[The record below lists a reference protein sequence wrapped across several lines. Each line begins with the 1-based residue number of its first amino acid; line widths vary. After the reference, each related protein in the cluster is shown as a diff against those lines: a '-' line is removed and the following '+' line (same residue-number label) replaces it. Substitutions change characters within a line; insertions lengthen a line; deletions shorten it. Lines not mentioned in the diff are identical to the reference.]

1 MSRNRC
7 PSVSLAVVLLTA
19 VLIAISPNA
28 VAVKGRWVCT
38 QHGTVW
44 GAGGSTTVGCVRR
57 IWVPAK
63 RPSQPKSP
71 GSQPARE
78 VEPHQPTYAEK
89 VAAIQKQNKA
99 ALVRYR
105 QQIADLNNRY
115 KNGQCVFKADG
126 QTNGPDCGNV
136 LPPTLTPIPKPG
148 KNTKAPP
155 PPPIP
160 PEEAAYLAIATSLKI
175 TPSGV
180 GIGPDPALSRWK
192 KAVVGHSY
200 WFWATGPSH
209 LGPVSASAAGVRV
222 SLDARLTS
230 TTFSM
235 GDGNTVTCDGPGT
248 PYPGDQKGLYAKSPT
263 CGYAYQTTSEHQ
275 AGGTYPVRMTTYW
288 SVAYSTPGG
297 SGTIPIILATERD
310 LPVGELQT
318 VITH

>member
-1 MSRNRC
+1 MRGPR
-7 PSVSLAVVLLTA
+7 SLAILFAILLCVALT
-19 VLIAISPNA
+19 PNA
-28 VAVKGRWVCT
+28 SAASGHWVCT
-38 QHGTVW
+38 KRGQIWNRKGVAHI
-44 GAGGSTTVGCVRR
+44 GCLHSV
-57 IWVPAK
+57 WVPDK
-63 RPSQPKSP
+63 NRRRSETGGDSK
-71 GSQPARE
+71 PAGD
-78 VEPHQPTYAEK
+78 VATHQPTYAEK

-99 ALVRYR
+99 ALARYR

-209 LGPVSASAAGVRV
+209 LGPVSASAAGVTV

-235 GDGNTVTCDGPGT
+235 GDGHTVTCDGPGT
-248 PYPGDQKGLYAKSPT
+248 PYPGDQKGLYEKSPT

-275 AGGTYPVRMTTYW
+275 VGGTYPVRMTTYW